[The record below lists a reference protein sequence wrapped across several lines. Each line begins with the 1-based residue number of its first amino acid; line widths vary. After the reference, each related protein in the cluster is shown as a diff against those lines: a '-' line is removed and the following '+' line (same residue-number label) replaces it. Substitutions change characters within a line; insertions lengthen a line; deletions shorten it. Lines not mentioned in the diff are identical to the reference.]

1 MKIKKILIFGATGQI
16 GKELAFEL
24 KNSNDIEVLCHSRT
38 MVGSSFFNHHEINSI
53 VGKID
58 DINII
63 SAINNSDLIF
73 DLAAPNTGTLKEIK
87 NFYKRRSDI
96 IIPNITIYTF

>member
-38 MVGSSFFNHHEINSI
+38 MVGSSFFNHHEIKQTLEQLLFLSF
-53 VGKID
+53 
-58 DINII
+58 
-63 SAINNSDLIF
+63 SLFFSLIP
-73 DLAAPNTGTLKEIK
+73 LHYEIL
-87 NFYKRRSDI
+87 
-96 IIPNITIYTF
+96 